1 MKDTIAKGNALWNIQ
16 GSCVGFALL
25 GVNPQQ
31 CCDALAK
38 EAAT

>member
-1 MKDTIAKGNALWNIQ
+1 MDTFAEGNALWNIQ
-16 GSCVGFALL
+16 GSGVGFALL

-31 CCDALAK
+31 RCDALAQ